1 MSSVPAARPE
11 KAAAPVFRVLVVDD
25 DPDMAGFLAR
35 LLKQQGLQADI
46 AHDGH
51 VALEKIAASP
61 PDMVLL
67 DVQMPGP
74 DGFEICRMLKSSEA
88 TALLPVVLV
97 TALEDQDSRV
107 RGIEAGADDFLS
119 KPVRREELVARV
131 KTLRRLHDT
140 RKELEGRRLAAE
152 VQEKESIRKAFSR
165 YLSPRLAERVLAQ
178 GPSGGDV
185 FRNLSHRTAVVALF
199 ADLRGFTRLSET
211 VPVASI
217 VPALADA
224 LDVSKESKEIQEKY
238 GTGDKKFRD
247 DGAPKMTENFLI
259 ARRLVEAGARVVSL
273 NFSRW
278 DHHGQNFQA
287 VRQDGPLLGG
297 RAGGH
302 EIGGD
307 DALRAGQ
314 DGVEELRDFAHRADG
329 RGVGLAGRAAA
340 DQRDDE
346 GKRHRDE
353 AEPNGDVERE
363 VLHGDE
369 AKRDRDEAD
378 DEPGVRH
385 FDGVHRVAV
394 RGAFRFI
401 EN

>member
-131 KTLRRLHDT
+131 KTLRRLHET

-185 FRNLSHRTAVVALF
+185 FRNLSHRTAVGALF

-211 VPVASI
+211 VPVSSI
-217 VPALADA
+217 VPMLNEFFMVLTGAAHENEGTVFSMAGDSMLIGFNVPVAQPDAAERALNTARSMIQRFA
-224 LDVSKESKEIQEKY
+224 PVAARWKKEHGLS
-238 GTGDKKFRD
+238 TGIGVGMEAGEAVAGNV
-247 DGAPKMTENFLI
+247 GAPSFMSYTIIGDPVNVAARLMQRAAPNELLI
-259 ARRLVEAGARVVSL
+259 GPGAARALGPLLAAAGPERRKVELKGKAEPVEVVSL
-273 NFSRW
+273 RI
-278 DHHGQNFQA
+278 A
-287 VRQDGPLLGG
+287 P
-297 RAGGH
+297 A
-302 EIGGD
+302 
-307 DALRAGQ
+307 
-314 DGVEELRDFAHRADG
+314 
-329 RGVGLAGRAAA
+329 
-340 DQRDDE
+340 
-346 GKRHRDE
+346 
-353 AEPNGDVERE
+353 
-363 VLHGDE
+363 
-369 AKRDRDEAD
+369 
-378 DEPGVRH
+378 
-385 FDGVHRVAV
+385 
-394 RGAFRFI
+394 
-401 EN
+401 

>member
-131 KTLRRLHDT
+131 NTLRRLHET

-211 VPVASI
+211 VPVSSI
-217 VPALADA
+217 VPMLNEFFMVLTGAAHENEGTVFSMAGDSMLIGFNVPVAQPDAAERALNTARSMIQRFA
-224 LDVSKESKEIQEKY
+224 PVAARWQKEHGLS
-238 GTGDKKFRD
+238 TGIGVGMEAGEAVAGNV
-247 DGAPKMTENFLI
+247 GAPSFMSYTIIGDPVNVAARLMQRAAPNELLI
-259 ARRLVEAGARVVSL
+259 GPGAARALGPLLAAAGPERRKVELKGKAEPVEVVSL
-273 NFSRW
+273 RI
-278 DHHGQNFQA
+278 A
-287 VRQDGPLLGG
+287 P
-297 RAGGH
+297 A
-302 EIGGD
+302 
-307 DALRAGQ
+307 
-314 DGVEELRDFAHRADG
+314 
-329 RGVGLAGRAAA
+329 
-340 DQRDDE
+340 
-346 GKRHRDE
+346 
-353 AEPNGDVERE
+353 
-363 VLHGDE
+363 
-369 AKRDRDEAD
+369 
-378 DEPGVRH
+378 
-385 FDGVHRVAV
+385 
-394 RGAFRFI
+394 
-401 EN
+401 

>member
-211 VPVASI
+211 VPVSSI
-217 VPALADA
+217 VPMLNEFFMVLTGAAHENEGTVFSMAGDSMLIGFNVPVAQPDAAERALNTARSMIQRFA
-224 LDVSKESKEIQEKY
+224 PVAARWKKEHGLS
-238 GTGDKKFRD
+238 TGIGVGMEAGEAVAGNV
-247 DGAPKMTENFLI
+247 GAPSFMSYTIIGDPVNVAARLMQRAAPNELLI
-259 ARRLVEAGARVVSL
+259 GPGAARALGPLLAAAGPERRKVELKGKAEPVEVVSL
-273 NFSRW
+273 RI
-278 DHHGQNFQA
+278 A
-287 VRQDGPLLGG
+287 P
-297 RAGGH
+297 A
-302 EIGGD
+302 
-307 DALRAGQ
+307 
-314 DGVEELRDFAHRADG
+314 
-329 RGVGLAGRAAA
+329 
-340 DQRDDE
+340 
-346 GKRHRDE
+346 
-353 AEPNGDVERE
+353 
-363 VLHGDE
+363 
-369 AKRDRDEAD
+369 
-378 DEPGVRH
+378 
-385 FDGVHRVAV
+385 
-394 RGAFRFI
+394 
-401 EN
+401 